1 LWVYARSRR
10 RHKPLV
16 AYEFTRS
23 RSQEGPLDRSTD
35 FRGYVQ
41 ADAFPGYD
49 RLFAP
54 GHAKK
59 VACLIHARRKFV
71 EVAEIMKHPDRPHVA
86 IGFIKK
92 LYRIERQIRSLND
105 EERCQQ
111 RQAQS
116 VSVLKAFKAWLDIQ
130 AHAVLPKSALGRAVF
145 YALKNWD
152 ALCRYTEQGYLE
164 PDNNFA
170 EQSLRPVAVER
181 SLCTSCSS
189 V

>member
-1 LWVYARSRR
+1 LWVYTRSRR

-23 RSQEGPLDRSTD
+23 RSQEGPLDRLTD

-49 RLFAP
+49 RLFAR
-54 GHAKK
+54 GHAKE

-71 EVAEIMKHPDRPHVA
+71 EVAEIMKHPGRPHVA

-105 EERCQQ
+105 EERREQ
-111 RQAQS
+111 RQVQS
-116 VSVLKAFKAWLDIQ
+116 VHVLHAFKAWLDIQ
-130 AHAVLPKSALGRAVF
+130 AMPCCPKVRWV
-145 YALKNWD
+145 
-152 ALCRYTEQGYLE
+152 E
-164 PDNNFA
+164 PF
-170 EQSLRPVAVER
+170 S
-181 SLCTSCSS
+181 TG
-189 V
+189 